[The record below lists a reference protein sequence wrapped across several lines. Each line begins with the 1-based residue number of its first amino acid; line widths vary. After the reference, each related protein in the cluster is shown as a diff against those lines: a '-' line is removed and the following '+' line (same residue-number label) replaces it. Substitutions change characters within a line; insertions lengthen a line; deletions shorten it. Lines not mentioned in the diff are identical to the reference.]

1 MNRCQN
7 WEHASSEE
15 KKRPNLASGWGIPK
29 LRRTQAYY
37 LHSSS
42 IYANRQQT
50 KNGFQL
56 CLISKIR
63 VGKQKLQEKNY
74 SSSHS
79 AKTSVRTDFLLLAYL
94 SIFKIGRIWAQFFAP
109 EIWNCRMQETI
120 VTTALFP
127 LLGLPWLAALEA
139 DQKVFRKILVT
150 RHFFSTP
157 NLQRS
162 PDEVVGR
169 SLQGSCNL
177 QLPENFFGEI
187 NWVVAILLQHG
198 GKRQEEKLEE
208 KVIKTQFSSER
219 NLKSSGMEE
228 SMTNAFR
235 FSLVREGDTATTT
248 KSADNKSIE
257 SLNREVCR
265 WCRFSRSV
273 RPSRKWFYV
282 NAINLRK
289 RKIPSQIEI
298 SRESR
303 VERRRPFS
311 AKSHTGHKTPKWEKE
326 REWGGK
332 REIWKKN
339 LQVLGMIVAF
349 KR

>member
-1 MNRCQN
+1 MQARR
-7 WEHASSEE
+7 
-15 KKRPNLASGWGIPK
+15 KKRPNQASGWGIPK
-29 LRRTQAYY
+29 SRRTQAYY

-63 VGKQKLQEKNY
+63 VGKQKLEEKNY

-79 AKTSVRTDFLLLAYL
+79 VKTSVRTDFLLLAYF
-94 SIFKIGRIWAQFFAP
+94 SIFKIGRICAQFFAP

-187 NWVVAILLQHG
+187 NWVVAILFQHG

-235 FSLVREGDTATTT
+235 FSLVRRRHGNNNEI
-248 KSADNKSIE
+248 ADNKSIE

-273 RPSRKWFYV
+273 RPSRKWFYG

-289 RKIPSQIEI
+289 RKIPSQI
-298 SRESR
+298 
-303 VERRRPFS
+303 
-311 AKSHTGHKTPKWEKE
+311 G
-326 REWGGK
+326 
-332 REIWKKN
+332 
-339 LQVLGMIVAF
+339 
-349 KR
+349 